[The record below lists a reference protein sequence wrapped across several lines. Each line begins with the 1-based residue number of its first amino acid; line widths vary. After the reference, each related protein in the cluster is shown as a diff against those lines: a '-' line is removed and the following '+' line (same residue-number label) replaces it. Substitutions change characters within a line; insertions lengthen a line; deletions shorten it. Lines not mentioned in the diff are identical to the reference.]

1 MLEEFTKFTDY
12 SPIRFKIRPLYFANF
27 AHHPKSPSY
36 RHPQNST
43 PKQTN
48 NLNHDSAKEKG
59 GERVAEERYEREQK
73 AKAEEQKKE
82 PHNLSTLLPQFHIKT
97 PQPHKSHISP
107 TIPHYLPLYYTQT
120 PEKAQNSV
128 KTNVFTITTTVA
140 HSSIV

>member
-1 MLEEFTKFTDY
+1 MVSNQTTFFSIFRMLTQSILINIPKPTFTASRKT
-12 SPIRFKIRPLYFANF
+12 
-27 AHHPKSPSY
+27 
-36 RHPQNST
+36 ST

-82 PHNLSTLLPQFHIKT
+82 THNLSTLHPQSHNPNTSTSQSLKS
-97 PQPHKSHISP
+97 PQ
-107 TIPHYLPLYYTQT
+107 IPHYLPHYYTQT